1 MRKYRVFS
9 GASADFNNATV
20 IATEMVKSYGMS
32 EKVGVRTVDFRN
44 KTICQTTGDLV
55 DAEIKRLL
63 QVSFTKSSLTGVQK
77 RKRLNITSNICELLL
92 RITNQTKSYSVVYQR
107 SYVTLR

>member
-1 MRKYRVFS
+1 MPLAFTQDFLVCVVFS
-9 GASADFNNATV
+9 GASSDFNNATQ

-63 QVSFTKSSLTGVQK
+63 QVSLTTGAHEK
-77 RKRLNITSNICELLL
+77 KGLNIIMRESYLLC
-92 RITNQTKSYSVVYQR
+92 
-107 SYVTLR
+107 